1 MHLTFSSDIECSISE
16 RTISGKIVPFGNEVG
31 YTSAGKVIFEKGS
44 IEIPESPK
52 PKLLLEHDAKKPI
65 GRMIGYQEREDG
77 IYATFKVTNTTRGN
91 DALIEASEQLRSGL
105 SVGVEVT
112 DGKREKDIYRVLSSK
127 MVETSLVQ
135 AAAFKS
141 AEVLSVAASEE
152 ADNAV
157 AVIDQAIEQLKVAP
171 EETAKAEMLL
181 EIVKEVIEDIT
192 ENESEAVVENT
203 PDTATVAPVV
213 ETPAVEAA
221 RPTVAAPIYAK
232 PRINVTPEAY
242 VENTIRA
249 ALGDDDA
256 RVWIKAASDTDTTN
270 DVPGLVP
277 TRQLGEVINPK
288 STGVRPSIDAIS
300 SGVLP
305 DAGMKFQI
313 PRVKTAPTTAEVA
326 EGDPFSDT
334 QLEIEYLDVDV
345 KKFAGMQKFSVEVLD
360 RTSPAF
366 YAELVS
372 LMADSYA
379 KATNIYAKNAI
390 QAVATVDSTTVTL
403 PWDGDELSAF
413 VARGAASIYK
423 DTFSFA
429 TGAIVGVDQWANLVA
444 LNDTAKRPILTA
456 IQPQNAMGSV
466 GVGALRGN
474 LLGLDIYV
482 DYTET
487 GDGDATIVIL
497 NRDSFTWYESPRLQL
512 RAETVGSGKV
522 EIGLYGYGALA
533 TKKPKGAFRFNKA

>member
-1 MHLTFSSDIECSISE
+1 MKLTIQASDIQADEG
-16 RTISGKIVPFGNEVG
+16 RRLISGKILPFDSEVG
-31 YTSAGKVIFEKGS
+31 QTNVGKVRFRKGS
-44 IEIPESPK
+44 VQWDDAK
-52 PKLLLEHDAKKPI
+52 KVKFLLEHDAKKPL
-65 GRMIGYQEREDG
+65 GRAQSIMAEEDAL
-77 IYATFKVTNTTRGN
+77 YATFKVTATSRGN
-91 DALIEASEQLRSGL
+91 DALIEASEDLRSGL
-105 SVGVEVT
+105 SVGVEVI
-112 DGKREKDIYRVLSSK
+112 DSKQVGNVLE
-127 MVETSLVQ
+127 VIAARLEEVSLVSNP
-135 AAAFKS
+135 AFKS
-141 AEVLSVAASEE
+141 AEVLEVAASESE
-152 ADNAV
+152 EV
-157 AVIDQAIEQLKVAP
+157 EVEQP
-171 EETAKAEMLL
+171 N
-181 EIVKEVIEDIT
+181 
-192 ENESEAVVENT
+192 NESEAPVENT
-203 PDTATVAPVV
+203 PEVVAPEAEV
-213 ETPAVEAA
+213 TPAVEAS
-221 RPTVAAPIYAK
+221 RPTISAMHYTK
-232 PRINVTPEAY
+232 PRINVTPESF
-242 VENTIRA
+242 VEHTIRA
-249 ALGDDDA
+249 AMGEDDS
-256 RVWIKAASDTDTTN
+256 RVWLKAASDTDTTN

-277 TRQLGEVINPK
+277 TRQLQEVINPK
-288 STGVRPSIDAIS
+288 STGVRPSIEAIS

-326 EGDPFSDT
+326 EGAAFSDT

-366 YAELVS
+366 YAELVA

-390 QAVATVDSTTVTL
+390 QAVATVDATTVTL

-413 VARGAASIYK
+413 VGRAASDIYK
-423 DTFSFA
+423 NTFSFA
-429 TGAIVGVDQWANLVA
+429 TSAIVGVDQWANLIA

-466 GVGALRGN
+466 GIGALRGN

-487 GDGDATIVIL
+487 GDGDATIVVL

-512 RAETVGSGKV
+512 RAETVGSGKI